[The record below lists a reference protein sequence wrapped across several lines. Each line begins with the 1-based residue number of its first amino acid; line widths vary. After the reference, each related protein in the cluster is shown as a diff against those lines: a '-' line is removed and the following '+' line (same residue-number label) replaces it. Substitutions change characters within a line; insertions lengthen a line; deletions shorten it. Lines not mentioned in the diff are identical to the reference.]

1 MSYKDYEQVIA
12 KAKELDLLFPERSV
26 SREDIAAVE
35 KKLGV
40 KFSDQMTDFYQ
51 NHGDMTIE
59 GKDVLWLDPNDSED
73 LSCNLLAVTLEA
85 RRAGLDRNLIPF
97 FNTCDKGGNI
107 AYFDYSRMNGLEPL
121 ITLAYYGE
129 DGFVIT
135 MKTDYDFGEFLL
147 RSLEGTIEEAPQNLD
162 VMCEEEAR
170 DLLGQTPGKEE
181 KPHILWGRYIALALI
196 YGAYA
201 AMIVFLRQR
210 FPFKDARFALPVVI
224 GFCVC
229 FIFTMMI
236 IFARIDSYKERYLR
250 DVAKIGPDRLIKQMT
265 SDKSRRFCLKYSQKE
280 KDTFI
285 VGTEDYGIFVYWCI
299 VEWKSVYSITIQ
311 RDTHNGRRVDHSNKD
326 KVDRFYN
333 AFWLTIVLNDKKKK
347 HAIVHLFHD
356 DLLSFITYLKTKVP
370 NVMIHSYE
378 ITLSEQSSG
387 VKDDI
392 YGKD

>member
-1 MSYKDYEQVIA
+1 MSVIPEGALHAHKNHMEGAGEDFTAKGIPVVDNKGKQQAEIERNEIIFRKEVTDKIEELYKKYTDYE
-12 KAKELDLLFPERSV
+12 
-26 SREDIAAVE
+26 
-35 KKLGV
+35 
-40 KFSDQMTDFYQ
+40 
-51 NHGDMTIE
+51 
-59 GKDVLWLDPNDSED
+59 
-73 LSCNLLAVTLEA
+73 
-85 RRAGLDRNLIPF
+85 
-97 FNTCDKGGNI
+97 
-107 AYFDYSRMNGLEPL
+107 
-121 ITLAYYGE
+121 
-129 DGFVIT
+129 
-135 MKTDYDFGEFLL
+135 
-147 RSLEGTIEEAPQNLD
+147 
-162 VMCEEEAR
+162 
-170 DLLGQTPGKEE
+170 
-181 KPHILWGRYIALALI
+181 
-196 YGAYA
+196 
-201 AMIVFLRQR
+201 
-210 FPFKDARFALPVVI
+210 
-224 GFCVC
+224 
-229 FIFTMMI
+229 
-236 IFARIDSYKERYLR
+236 
-250 DVAKIGPDRLIKQMT
+250 
-265 SDKSRRFCLKYSQKE
+265 YSQKE